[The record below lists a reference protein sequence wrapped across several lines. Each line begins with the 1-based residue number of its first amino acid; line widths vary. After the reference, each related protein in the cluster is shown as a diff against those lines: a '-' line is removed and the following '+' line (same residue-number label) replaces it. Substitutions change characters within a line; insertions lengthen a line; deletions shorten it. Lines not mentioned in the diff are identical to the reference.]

1 MKKNRG
7 FTFIELLAVLVILA
21 FIVLATVPAVS
32 GILDRNK
39 QRLYRE
45 QVNLIVRSSKDWAA
59 KNLDLLPKKNQ
70 DLPLYL
76 DLADLSKGGF
86 IDSDKVYDPRT
97 KQEMH
102 GCVRIQFAKN
112 KYQYEYLEKPCTEYT
127 DSLMPVITVSG
138 GDNQKVEINTTYKLP
153 TVTARSASGTALT
166 VIGPEIKTNGSK
178 VTSITTNKLG
188 QVYTLTY
195 NTTDTAT
202 GYKREYT
209 MTLTVVDTKPPV
221 ITVLGSTTS
230 QTIQVAKGATF
241 VVPTAT
247 VTDNSGQSIKATVS
261 GSVNTSKP
269 GSYDLTYMATD
280 NSKNDTVLIVT
291 VVVK

>member
-45 QVNLIVRSSKDWAA
+45 QVNLILRSSKDWAT
-59 KNLDLLPKKNQ
+59 KNMDLLPKKGQ
-70 DLPLYL
+70 ELPVYI
-76 DLADLSKGGF
+76 DLADLSSGGF
-86 IDSDKVYDPRT
+86 IDSDKIYDPRN

-102 GCVRIQFAKN
+102 GCVRITYTKKQYK
-112 KYQYEYLEKPCTEYT
+112 YEYLEKPCTEFT
-127 DSLMPVITVSG
+127 DSLLPVITVSG

-153 TVTARSASGTALT
+153 TVTAKSASGTALT
-166 VIGPEIKTNGSK
+166 VIGPEIKTDGTK
-178 VTSITTNKLG
+178 VTSVTTNTLG
-188 QVYTLTY
+188 KVYSLTY

-221 ITVLGSTTS
+221 ITVLGSTSS

-247 VTDNSGQSIKATVS
+247 VTDNSGQTIKAVVS

-269 GSYDLTYMATD
+269 GSYDITYMATD
-280 NSKNDTVLIVT
+280 NSKNDTALILT